1 MGERNVDLSAY
12 VPPDVRNTGALGGGQ
27 LQVELDDEDDHFG
40 GGPPRPPQQSTPK
53 PPPPPPP
60 APAKPKYSKP
70 SSYTSYQAGTRR

>member
-40 GGPPRPPQQSTPK
+40 GGPTRQPQASFNFFTLRLPLTK
-53 PPPPPPP
+53 
-60 APAKPKYSKP
+60 
-70 SSYTSYQAGTRR
+70 